1 MAKVRKAAS
10 EKPSPPT
17 KVMTE
22 EVGHSDNHHLPP
34 ERFQSCGPLWT
45 RGGGAEEGAE
55 RQFRGKSRSYTVKL
69 KLKLKLVLFVCLFI
83 FVIVLDLHSKW
94 E

>member
-1 MAKVRKAAS
+1 MRKAAL

-55 RQFRGKSRSYTVKL
+55 RQFRGKSRSSLNKVEVEVVFTDRKRDVS
-69 KLKLKLVLFVCLFI
+69 VRNDQDGVMG
-83 FVIVLDLHSKW
+83 
-94 E
+94 